1 MGDFLEWDLF
11 LDIETTGLI
20 SKDKIILISL
30 QNGINGNHEK
40 LLSWESNEKA
50 ILEVLL
56 QRISA
61 FPSSGNKKP
70 QIIGYNTLKFDIPF
84 IICRCIFHKI
94 LYYSELYKIFYRDC
108 WHIDLLQVFMSRNNF
123 YYQKWNNVLKA
134 YGFPAT
140 KGSGSDIPEWYKN
153 KEYDKILT
161 YVDSE
166 FKHMPDIFSR
176 MKFGDF
182 RI

>member
-1 MGDFLEWDLF
+1 VIFLEWDLF
-11 LDIETTGLI
+11 LDIETTGLK

-50 ILEVLL
+50 ILEELF

-61 FPSSGNKKP
+61 FPSSGNKQP
-70 QIIGYNTLKFDIPF
+70 RIIGYNTLKFDIPF

-94 LYYSELYKIFYRDC
+94 LYYSELYRIFYRDC
-108 WHIDLLQVFMSRNNF
+108 WHIDLLQIFMSRNNF
-123 YYQKWNNVLKA
+123 YYQKWNNILKA

-140 KGSGSDIPEWYKN
+140 KGSGSDVPEWYMN
-153 KEYDKILT
+153 QEYDKILT

-166 FKHMPDIFSR
+166 FKHLPVIFSR
-176 MKFGDF
+176 MKSGDF